1 MPLKNDAQRGQ
12 MSSSSAN
19 RTHTLARYTVT
30 TLPSASENPDR
41 LIVVTNGNAGA
52 ACLAWSNGTSWLRIV
67 PGAAVAAT

>member
-1 MPLKNDAQRGQ
+1 MPLKNDAQPGQ
-12 MSSSSAN
+12 VGSFAAN
-19 RTHTLARYTVT
+19 KTHTLPRYTVT

-52 ACLAWSNGTSWLRIV
+52 ACLAWSNGTSWLRVV